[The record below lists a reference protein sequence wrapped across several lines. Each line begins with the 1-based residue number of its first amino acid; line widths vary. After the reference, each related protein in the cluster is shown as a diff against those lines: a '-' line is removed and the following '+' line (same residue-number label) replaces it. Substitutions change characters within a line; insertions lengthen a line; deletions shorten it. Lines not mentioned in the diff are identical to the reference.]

1 MSVASEGAGGRQ
13 DESAAF
19 GRWPETIV
27 GAAGDR
33 QWFESL
39 LGKACRVL
47 LHSDQTR
54 GRLSQI
60 EVRANPGERMPSLRH
75 GDTDLLINVL
85 DGAFL
90 LASDGEERLLA
101 PGTFAAIPRGATHR
115 WRAVR
120 AGSRALLTFSPGGI
134 EALLRAC
141 SSQRYGDLPNL
152 ARTFGTEIG
161 DVDDP

>member
-1 MSVASEGAGGRQ
+1 MSVPSEGAGGRQ

-60 EVRANPGERMPSLRH
+60 EVRASPGERMPSLRH
-75 GDTDLLINVL
+75 GATDLLINVL

-90 LASDGEERLLA
+90 LTGESEERLLTA
-101 PGTFAAIPRGATHR
+101 GTFAAIPRGA
-115 WRAVR
+115 
-120 AGSRALLTFSPGGI
+120 
-134 EALLRAC
+134 
-141 SSQRYGDLPNL
+141 
-152 ARTFGTEIG
+152 
-161 DVDDP
+161 